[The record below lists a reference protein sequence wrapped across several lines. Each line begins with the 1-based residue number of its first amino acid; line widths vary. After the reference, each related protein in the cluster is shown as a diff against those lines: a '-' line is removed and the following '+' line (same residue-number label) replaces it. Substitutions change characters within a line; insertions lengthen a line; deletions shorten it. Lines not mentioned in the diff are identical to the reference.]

1 MAATFT
7 WCEDNGAATG
17 SPSHGTTRTGFGGS
31 GSTTDVNWKNVD
43 DCTNNGGTAYTSAQI
58 TIGQN
63 GYVKNTYIFL
73 SGSFNNILTCL
84 WSANTAG
91 TLGAHLTLI
100 GTVTSTYVAASTTT
114 LTGTNFTTTV
124 PIGSGLAV
132 NLSTTGPEAA
142 APTATLSAAGYSQ
155 YLQSQLQTAAG
166 ASAGNTAVITLSIQ
180 YNEN

>member
-1 MAATFT
+1 MSATFT

-31 GSTTDVNWKNVD
+31 GSTTDVNWKSVD
-43 DCTNNGGTAYTSAQI
+43 DCTNNSGTAYTAARI

-63 GYVKNTYIFL
+63 GFVKNTYAFL
-73 SGSFNNILTCL
+73 SGSFNTILSGL

-91 TLGAHLTLI
+91 TLGSNLTLI
-100 GTVTSTYVAASTTT
+100 GTVTSTYVAASTATLSGTT
-114 LTGTNFTTTV
+114 FTTTV
-124 PIGSGLAV
+124 PIASGLAV
-132 NLSTTGPEAA
+132 NFSTTGPEGSL
-142 APTATLSAAGYSQ
+142 PTATLTSAGYSQ

-166 ASAGNTAVITLSIQ
+166 AAAGNTAVITLTIQ